1 MAEDKKSLP
10 QPENKKPSAIVK
22 KNSIGGEILNY
33 VVKEE
38 IEPRSKELM
47 RNIITGTFNMI
58 NDALNKGVDR
68 WIYPDGSAPRRVT
81 RNGNSI
87 VGDYHPRTNYS
98 STVISNNGEKPRDT
112 INQRSS
118 INVNYIWVDTE
129 DQAKDI
135 IRDLIEDI
143 DNYGKAKVASLY
155 ESVSNKCGVHIPT
168 NFSDF
173 KFGWT
178 KDDINSMGYCRD
190 RGRFLL
196 DLPKPT
202 NIENV

>member
-1 MAEDKKSLP
+1 MAENKQLP
-10 QPENKKPSAIVK
+10 QPEENKKPKIANATVK
-22 KNSIGGEILNY
+22 KNTIGSEILNY

-58 NDALNKGVDR
+58 NDALNKGVDK
-68 WIYPDGSAPRRVT
+68 WIYPDGSGPRRVVKS
-81 RNGNSI
+81 NGPGNYI
-87 VGDYHPRTNYS
+87 PRTNYS
-98 STVISNNGEKPRDT
+98 TTVVSTGERPQRESINN
-112 INQRSS
+112 RSS

-129 DQAKDI
+129 DEAKNI
-135 IRDLIEDI
+135 VATLIEDI

-155 ESVSNKCGVHIPT
+155 EMVGAQT

-178 KDDINSMGYCRD
+178 KEDVNSIGYYRD
-190 RGRFLL
+190 RGKYFI
-196 DLPKPT
+196 DLPKPS